1 MSRVFPLSLLA
12 IMLIIIVL
20 PVLLARGCRPPSS
33 ERSRAVERTP
43 IPSPAGKIP
52 ILVFNH
58 LSQKLVEKELEEYL
72 IGVVAAEMPA
82 SFDLEALKA
91 QAVVARTYTVNKM
104 RSFGGQGCSR
114 KPGADIC
121 TDPACCQAWE
131 SEEQSLVKWPAA
143 DAKQYLD
150 KLRQAVGQTAS
161 KVVLHNG
168 QTIDAVFHSNCGGHT
183 ENSEDVWLSVRPYLR
198 GKDCP
203 YCDNTRWSQTEHVYT
218 GAQFARQ
225 ILPYVQAIPVSS
237 AGRPLL
243 GAAVRSGSGRVS
255 QLFVAGEKITGRDF
269 RSALNL
275 PSTNFTWR
283 VEAEQVIFTVRGHG
297 HGVGLCQYGANGMAH
312 AGKTAR
318 EIINFYYTDVTVESL
333 RR

>member
-1 MSRVFPLSLLA
+1 MSRIFPLSVVA
-12 IMLIIIVL
+12 IMLIVIVL
-20 PVLLARGCRPPSS
+20 PVLLVRSCRHPASERPP
-33 ERSRAVERTP
+33 AAERTP
-43 IPSPAGKIP
+43 IASPAGKIP

-58 LSQKLVEKELEEYL
+58 LSQQLVQMELEEYL
-72 IGVVAAEMPA
+72 VGVVAAEMPA
-82 SFDLEALKA
+82 SFALEALKA

-104 RSFGGQGCSR
+104 RSFGGKGCSR
-114 KPGADIC
+114 NPGADIC

-131 SEEQSLVKWPAA
+131 SEAQSLSKWPAA
-143 DAKQYLD
+143 DAGQYLD
-150 KLRQAVGQTAS
+150 KLLQAVAQTAG

-183 ENSEDVWLSVRPYLR
+183 ENSEDVWLSARPYLR
-198 GKDCP
+198 GKPCP

-218 GAQFARQ
+218 SAQFAKQ

-243 GAAVRSGSGRVS
+243 GTAGRTGSGRIS
-255 QLFVAGEKITGRDF
+255 QLSVAGENISGRDF
-269 RSALNL
+269 RSALQL

-283 VEAEQVIFTVRGHG
+283 VEDDQVIFTVRGHG
-297 HGVGLCQYGANGMAH
+297 HGVGLCQYGSDGMAR

-318 EIINFYYTDVTVESL
+318 EIIYYYYTDVTVKSL